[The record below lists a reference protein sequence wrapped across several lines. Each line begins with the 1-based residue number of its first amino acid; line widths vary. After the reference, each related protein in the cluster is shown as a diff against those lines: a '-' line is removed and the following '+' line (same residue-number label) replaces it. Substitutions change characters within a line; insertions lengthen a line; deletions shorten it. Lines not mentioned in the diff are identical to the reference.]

1 MILQRSAFACTILL
15 AVTGSLNDGKAEV
28 IQEGPKTCQGMAL
41 TFDLCPVR
49 EGAGYDQ
56 PLIEFLKET
65 HIPATFFLSGRWMAK
80 HEAEVRGLLAVPFF
94 EVGTHGQVHAHLPL
108 LDEDAQRREI
118 QGAVAWLQ
126 TRYGHHASLFRPP
139 FGEYNEATVKIAEAL
154 GLQFVLWNV
163 VSGDPDPHLS
173 RDRIVQTVK
182 TGTRNGSIIV
192 FHANGK
198 GKHTREVVEALYQDL
213 ISPRGLQPMTV
224 TELLT
229 CRQQAKP

>member
-1 MILQRSAFACTILL
+1 MIFRILAIICTMLFAVAGTP
-15 AVTGSLNDGKAEV
+15 GDGNAEV

-49 EGAGYDQ
+49 EGSGYDQ
-56 PLIEFLKET
+56 PLIEFLKDA
-65 HIPATFFLSGRWMAK
+65 HIPATFFMSGRWMAK

-94 EVGTHGQVHAHLPL
+94 EVGTHGHAHAHLPL

-118 QGAVAWLQ
+118 QGAVTWLQ
-126 TRYGHHASLFRPP
+126 TRYGHQAPLFRPP
-139 FGEYNEATVKIAEAL
+139 YGEYNEATVKIVQAL
-154 GLQFVLWNV
+154 GLRFILWNIA
-163 VSGDPDPHLS
+163 SGDPDPHLS

-182 TGTRNGSIIV
+182 TGTRNGSIIL

-198 GKHTREVVEALYQDL
+198 GKRTREVVEALYQDL
-213 ISPRGLQPMTV
+213 IRPRGLQPMTV